1 MVKILEFFIAM
12 LFFFFIFSAIYLMG
26 VNDGS
31 KKVLDDVERQLDNLR
46 KEFESTINDLDDL
59 K

>member
-1 MVKILEFFIAM
+1 MVKILESFIAM
-12 LFFFFIFSAIYLMG
+12 LFFFFMFSAIYLMG
-26 VNDGS
+26 VDHGY
-31 KKVLDDVERQLDNLR
+31 KKAFDDVEQQLKILR

>member
-1 MVKILEFFIAM
+1 MGKILEYFIAM
-12 LFFFFIFSAIYLMG
+12 LFLFFIFSAIYLMG

-31 KKVLDDVERQLDNLR
+31 KKVLDEVERQLDNLR

>member
-1 MVKILEFFIAM
+1 MVKILEIFIGT

-31 KKVLDDVERQLDNLR
+31 KKVLDDVERQLDNLH

>member
-1 MVKILEFFIAM
+1 MIKILEIFIGT

-31 KKVLDDVERQLDNLR
+31 KKVLDDVERQLDNLH